1 LGTRRKILD
10 VKRRQNVAQTDAN
23 NEHRNGPPASQVG
36 VILEKQ
42 HACWRQIPVIFT
54 AVPKFHFR

>member
-1 LGTRRKILD
+1 
-10 VKRRQNVAQTDAN
+10 VAQTDAN